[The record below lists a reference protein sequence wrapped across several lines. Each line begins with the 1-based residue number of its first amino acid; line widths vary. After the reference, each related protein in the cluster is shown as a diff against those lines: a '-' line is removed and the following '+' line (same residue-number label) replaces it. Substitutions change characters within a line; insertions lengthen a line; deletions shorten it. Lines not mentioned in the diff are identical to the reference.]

1 MTDRLNGVFVVFDR
15 DFRVDDAEPL
25 INAIKQLRGVAS
37 VEWNVTDPADVVAT
51 VRARYELGEKLMKA
65 LYPEL
70 PK

>member
-1 MTDRLNGVFVVFDR
+1 MTDRVNGAFVVFDR
-15 DFRVDDAEPL
+15 DFRVDDVEPL

-37 VEWNVTDPADVVAT
+37 VEWNVTDPGDVIAL
-51 VRARYELGEKLMKA
+51 VRARQEIGNQLLQV